1 MSGATFVI
9 VKAGVR
15 LGGWRLGVGWGAVVA
30 AATATA
36 AVSMR
41 LGDGIAVTGHVPFHC
56 GILFLIKLFTRP

>member
-15 LGGWRLGVGWGAVVA
+15 LGGWRLGGGGAVV
-30 AATATA
+30 ATA

>member
-15 LGGWRLGVGWGAVVA
+15 LGGWRLGGGGAVVA

>member
-15 LGGWRLGVGWGAVVA
+15 LGGWRLGGGAVVA
-30 AATATA
+30 ATA
-36 AVSMR
+36 AAVPMR